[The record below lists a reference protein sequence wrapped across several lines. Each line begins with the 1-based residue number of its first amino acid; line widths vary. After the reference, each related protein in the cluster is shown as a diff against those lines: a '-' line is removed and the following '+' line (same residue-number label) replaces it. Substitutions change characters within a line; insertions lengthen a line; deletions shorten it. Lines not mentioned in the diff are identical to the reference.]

1 MDEKSELLKSEDK
14 KKFHRGV
21 AQALYLAGRTRGD
34 ILCPI
39 IFLTSRVQNP
49 TEQDRLKL
57 THVLEYLNRSKEL
70 GLVLGG
76 QEDGTARLSVYC
88 DASYAVHEDMKSH
101 LGMFIT
107 YGRGGI
113 VIKSNKD
120 KTMTRATAE
129 SEIHAL
135 SNATSRGAYEL
146 EFGKFQQYLKN
157 TDQCH
162 LYEDNKSVIA
172 MANNGRSYSD
182 KTRHIK
188 IHHYFVKQ
196 YLDNGEFTLNYCPT
210 EDMIADILTKPL
222 QGSQFIKLRNIL
234 LGYELTIPPITA

>member
-1 MDEKSELLKSEDK
+1 
-14 KKFHRGV
+14 
-21 AQALYLAGRTRGD
+21 
-34 ILCPI
+34 
-39 IFLTSRVQNP
+39 
-49 TEQDRLKL
+49 
-57 THVLEYLNRSKEL
+57 
-70 GLVLGG
+70 
-76 QEDGTARLSVYC
+76 
-88 DASYAVHEDMKSH
+88 
-101 LGMFIT
+101 
-107 YGRGGI
+107 
-113 VIKSNKD
+113 
-120 KTMTRATAE
+120 MTRATAE

-162 LYEDNKSVIA
+162 LYEDSKSVIA

-196 YLDNGEFTLNYCPT
+196 YLDNGEFTLKYCPT

-234 LGYELTIPPITA
+234 LGYELTTPPITA

>member
-1 MDEKSELLKSEDK
+1 M
-14 KKFHRGV
+14 
-21 AQALYLAGRTRGD
+21 
-34 ILCPI
+34 
-39 IFLTSRVQNP
+39 NW
-49 TEQDRLKL
+49 
-57 THVLEYLNRSKEL
+57 N
-70 GLVLGG
+70 LVSFNS
-76 QEDGTARLSVYC
+76 TC
-88 DASYAVHEDMKSH
+88 
-101 LGMFIT
+101 
-107 YGRGGI
+107 
-113 VIKSNKD
+113 
-120 KTMTRATAE
+120 
-129 SEIHAL
+129 
-135 SNATSRGAYEL
+135 
-146 EFGKFQQYLKN
+146 KN

-234 LGYELTIPPITA
+234 LGYELTTPPITA